1 MRYTTSMQTETTNQP
16 TPEQVPEHKKTALSL
31 PAAIITAAAIIA
43 VALIVV
49 FGPSNSGT
57 TQPAGANAPSAPKSI
72 NKEVLSIK
80 SDDRIRGSLETAQI
94 AVIEYSDSDCPFC
107 SRFHTTMQQVVTDY
121 KGSVVWVYR
130 HFPLTSLHPNAAAEA
145 VAAECVG
152 SLGGND
158 AFNAYLDKIIG
169 VTLDPGS
176 ASTAT
181 LTSYAKAVGVDEKL
195 FAACMA
201 GTAASDRVARE
212 TAEAQSIGAQGT
224 PFSIIVNLKTGKY
237 DTVPGAYPI
246 ADVKA
251 KIDAL
256 LK

>member
-1 MRYTTSMQTETTNQP
+1 MQTETTNQP
-16 TPEQVPEHKKTALSL
+16 NPELVPEHKKTTLSL

-49 FGPSNSGT
+49 FAPRGGT
-57 TQPAGANAPSAPKSI
+57 PAQPQGGTPPTPTTIS
-72 NKEVLSIK
+72 KEILSIK
-80 SDDRIRGSLETAQI
+80 TNDRVRGSLDTARVV
-94 AVIEYSDSDCPFC
+94 VIEYSDSDCPFC

-121 KGSVVWVYR
+121 KGSVAWVYR
-130 HFPLTSLHPNAAAEA
+130 HFPLASLHPNATAEA
-145 VAAECVG
+145 VAAECAG

-158 AFNAYLDKIIG
+158 AFNAYLDKVIA
-169 VTLDPGS
+169 VTLDPGT

-181 LTSYAKAVGVDEKL
+181 LTSYAKALGIDEKL
-195 FAACMA
+195 FAACIA
-201 GTAASDRVARE
+201 GTAASDRVAADA
-212 TAEAQSIGAQGT
+212 AEAQSIGAQGT

-256 LK
+256 L

>member
-1 MRYTTSMQTETTNQP
+1 MQTETTNQP
-16 TPEQVPEHKKTALSL
+16 TPELATEHKKPTLSL

-49 FGPSNSGT
+49 FGPNTGGT
-57 TQPAGANAPSAPKSI
+57 KQAGTAGTPPAPKSI
-72 NKEVLSIK
+72 SKEVLSIK
-80 SDDRIRGSLETAQI
+80 NNDRIRGSLDTAQVV
-94 AVIEYSDSDCPFC
+94 VIEYSDSDCPFC

-121 KGSVVWVYR
+121 NGSVAWVYR
-130 HFPLTSLHPNAAAEA
+130 HFPLASLHPNATAEA

-158 AFNAYLDKIIG
+158 TFNAYLDKIIG

-176 ASTAT
+176 ASTQA

-195 FAACMA
+195 FAACIA
-201 GTAASDRVARE
+201 GTAASDRVAADA
-212 TAEAQSIGAQGT
+212 AEAQSIGAQGT

-237 DTVPGAYPI
+237 ETVPGAYPI

>member
-1 MRYTTSMQTETTNQP
+1 MGYTTVMQTETTNQP
-16 TPEQVPEHKKTALSL
+16 TPELVPEHKKAALSL

-43 VALIVV
+43 IALIVV
-49 FGPSNSGT
+49 FAPRGGNPQQPPAGG
-57 TQPAGANAPSAPKSI
+57 PAGATSI
-72 NKEVLSIK
+72 SKDILSVK
-80 SDDRIRGSLETAQI
+80 SDDRVRGSLETAKVV
-94 AVIEYSDSDCPFC
+94 VIEYSDSDCPFC

-121 KGSVVWVYR
+121 NGSVAWVYR
-130 HFPLTSLHPNAAAEA
+130 HFPLASLHPNATAEA
-145 VAAECVG
+145 VASECVA

-158 AFNAYLDKIIG
+158 AFNAYLDKIIA

-176 ASTAT
+176 ASTAA

-195 FAACMA
+195 FAACLK
-201 GTAASDRVARE
+201 GTNASDRVARD

-224 PFSIIVNLKTGKY
+224 PFSIIVNLRTGKY